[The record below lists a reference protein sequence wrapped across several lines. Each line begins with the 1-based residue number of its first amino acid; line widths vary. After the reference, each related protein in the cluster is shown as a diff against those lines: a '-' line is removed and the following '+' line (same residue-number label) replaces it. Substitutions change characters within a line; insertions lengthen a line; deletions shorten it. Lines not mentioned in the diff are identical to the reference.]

1 MPDPLKKPRLVL
13 RVGVAGAIRLTDAH
27 RDGLRDVFKDVYR
40 VLAKRLEALAPGL
53 GSAARPDICSYYGS
67 EGVAARPLLRVVSGL
82 ADGSDQLAFESLLA
96 VQDEA
101 RGDASRP
108 GAHTD
113 FELVAVLP
121 CDAASFRDNSE
132 VKHKDAFNTLLDRC
146 AYTIELDGRCVPHPT
161 PHAAPDRL
169 ATERRSRAFRVQA
182 SVLLRQCDLLI
193 AAADLDSAAGVGGTR
208 DTMAAAVALGIPVIF
223 VSAAPTAGEARV
235 AVVARPV
242 DLERTGDTPAAPWAQ
257 SVEQLV
263 TRILA
268 DPRTARAGPYAREG
282 SEVGAAQL
290 AAAEAELLD
299 EFFDGGQRRARV
311 RPRLWSLFVRRF
323 RRLTASGAD
332 AVVAPF
338 GAYRD
343 RAAQLSAHYTG
354 LYRGAFL
361 VNYTLAAVAVALAVA
376 TLVYLLVLERHRAP
390 DAAGARTLLVIA
402 ILELSVLVAIF
413 VNTHHGNNH
422 HWNSKAVDYRY
433 LAERLRTMYY
443 LAPMASQRLAAPRVA
458 RYAATALRQSVIEW
472 LLQAVIREA
481 PPGTG
486 MVQATRPHHAH
497 GPHAPH
503 AAMNGSMVARSDVE
517 RALGA
522 VSENWLG
529 AQIAYHRATSHTQL
543 HMHRWIQRWVW
554 RLNLAV
560 IIIVSID
567 VALILGRVLGLR
579 GGWVDMGHSYTPAL
593 IFLAAVLPA
602 AVASLNSIRFQ
613 SECLRIAE
621 RSAVMVEMLDGWRAE
636 CEVLRTRMRTSRGEP
651 GGRNDDPGA
660 WTLEAVELGESCAQ
674 MTSDEVAEWSVLY
687 SRDLLEA

>member
-27 RDGLRDVFKDVYR
+27 RAGLRDVFKDVYR

-53 GSAARPDICSYYGS
+53 GSAPRPDICSYYDS
-67 EGVAARPLLRVVSGL
+67 EGAAKRPLLRVVSGL
-82 ADGSDQLAFESLLA
+82 ADGSDQLAFESLLQ
-96 VQDEA
+96 VEEEA
-101 RGDASRP
+101 RANPARP
-108 GAHTD
+108 GGHTD

-146 AYTIELDGRCVPHPT
+146 AYTIELDGRCVPHPS
-161 PHAAPDRL
+161 PHASPDRI
-169 ATERRSRAFRVQA
+169 ATERRSRAFRLQA

-208 DTMAAAVALGIPVIF
+208 DTMAAAVSLGIPVVF
-223 VSAAPTAGEARV
+223 VSAPATDGAARV
-235 AVVARPV
+235 SVVARPV
-242 DLERTGDTPAAPWAQ
+242 DLERTGEAPAVPWEHD
-257 SVEQLV
+257 VEQVV

-268 DPRTARAGPYAREG
+268 DPRTARAGPYARG
-282 SEVGAAQL
+282 RTDVGAAQL

-299 EFFDGGQRRARV
+299 EFFDGGERRARV
-311 RPRLWSLFVRRF
+311 RPRVWSLFVHRF

-338 GAYRD
+338 GTYRD

-390 DAAGARTLLVIA
+390 AAAGASTLLAIA
-402 ILELSVLVAIF
+402 IVELLVLIAIF
-413 VNTHHGNNH
+413 VNTHRGNSH

-433 LAERLRTMYY
+433 LAERLRSMYY
-443 LAPMASQRLAAPRVA
+443 LAPMGVQRLATPRVA
-458 RYAATALRQSVIEW
+458 RYAATALRQSVVEW

-486 MVQATRPHHAH
+486 MVHIARPHHAH
-497 GPHAPH
+497 AGRSGRHDE
-503 AAMNGSMVARSDVE
+503 MVARSDVE
-517 RALGA
+517 RALGL
-522 VSENWLG
+522 VGEDWL
-529 AQIAYHRATSHTQL
+529 ASQIAYHRATSHTQL

-554 RLNLAV
+554 RLNVAV

-567 VALILGRVLGLR
+567 VAVILARLTGLR
-579 GGWVDMGHSYTPAL
+579 NEWVEAGHAYAPAL
-593 IFLAAVLPA
+593 VFLAAVLPA

-621 RSAVMVEMLDGWRAE
+621 RSAVMVEMLEGWRAE
-636 CEVLRTRMRTSRGEP
+636 CEVLRARMRTSRDEQD
-651 GGRNDDPGA
+651 GRTHDPGA

-674 MTSDEVAEWSVLY
+674 MTGDEVAEWSVLY

>member
-1 MPDPLKKPRLVL
+1 MPEPLKKPRLVL

-27 RDGLRDVFKDVYR
+27 RERLRDVFKDVYR

-53 GSAARPDICSYYGS
+53 GSQARPDICSYYSSDG
-67 EGVAARPLLRVVSGL
+67 AQARPLLRVVSGL

-101 RGDASRP
+101 RSDVSQPGSR
-108 GAHTD
+108 TD

-146 AYTIELDGRCVPHPT
+146 TYTIELDGRCVPHSAA
-161 PHAAPDRL
+161 HAAPDRL
-169 ATERRSRAFRVQA
+169 TIERRSRAFRVQA

-208 DTMAAAVALGIPVIF
+208 DTMAAAVSLGTPVILI
-223 VSAAPTAGEARV
+223 SAAPADGDPRV
-235 AVVARPV
+235 SVVARPV
-242 DLERTGDTPAAPWAQ
+242 DLERAGEEQRTPWAQ

-268 DPRTARAGPYAREG
+268 DPRTARAGPYARDG
-282 SEVGAAQL
+282 SDVGAAQL

-299 EFFDGGQRRARV
+299 EFFDGGERTARV
-311 RPRLWSLFVRRF
+311 RPRLWSLFVHRF
-323 RRLTASGAD
+323 HRLTATGAD
-332 AVVAPF
+332 AAIEPF
-338 GAYRD
+338 GAFRA
-343 RAAQLSAHYTG
+343 RAAHLSAHYTG

-376 TLVYLLVLERHRAP
+376 TLVYLLVLERHRSP
-390 DAAGARTLLVIA
+390 DRAATMLAIA
-402 ILELSVLVAIF
+402 ILELAVLIAIF

-433 LAERLRTMYY
+433 LAERLRSMYY
-443 LAPMASQRLAAPRVA
+443 LAPMGAQRLATPRVA
-458 RYAATALRQSVIEW
+458 RYAATALRQSVVEW
-472 LLQAVIREA
+472 LLQAVIRET

-486 MVQATRPHHAH
+486 MVQSSRPRHTH
-497 GPHAPH
+497 GPHA
-503 AAMNGSMVARSDVE
+503 ASASESGSTVARSDVE

-522 VSENWLG
+522 VSENWLA

-567 VALILGRVLGLR
+567 VALILARMLGLQS
-579 GGWVDMGHSYTPAL
+579 GWVEAGHSYGPAL
-593 IFLAAVLPA
+593 VFLAAVLPA

-621 RSAVMVEMLDGWRAE
+621 RSAVMVEMLEGWRAE
-636 CEVLRTRMRTSRGEP
+636 CEVLRTRMRASRQEQD
-651 GGRNDDPGA
+651 GRNRDPGA